1 MNGDEEVKVCMGRVP
16 GLDRPLSRLFFGTA
30 SPPVSTC
37 EGAAPEL
44 LDKVLAQGINVFD
57 TARSYGRA
65 EETLGKWMESRR
77 CRDRVTVL
85 SKCGDVQNG
94 VVRVDGQVIDEQLKR
109 SLDAL
114 RTDKIDIYLLHR
126 HDPNTPVEAVIDAL
140 NAHRE
145 AGRLGVFG
153 VSNWTHRDIEAA
165 NRYAA
170 AHGLAGFVVS
180 SPNYGLTRQLADPY
194 GGGCV
199 TISGPEHADAR
210 AWYIENQM
218 PVVAYSSLGRGFF
231 SGKFRA
237 FDEDGA
243 RRVLDIFAQK
253 GYLYPENMRRLRR
266 AEQLAEQYGIS
277 VPEIA
282 MRYVFASPMNVF
294 AVVSTTSIERMR
306 MNLRAAANPLPA
318 EAVRF
323 LEADT

>member
-1 MNGDEEVKVCMGRVP
+1 MYGDEEVKVCTGRVP

-37 EGAAPEL
+37 DGAALEL
-44 LDKVLAQGINVFD
+44 LDEVLAQGINVFD
-57 TARSYGRA
+57 CARSYGRA

-77 CRDRVTVL
+77 CRERVTVL
-85 SKCGDVQNG
+85 SKCGDVQKG
-94 VVRVDGQVIDEQLKR
+94 VVRVDRQVIDEQLHR

-114 RTDKIDIYLLHR
+114 RTDRIDIYLLHR
-126 HDPNTPVEAVIDAL
+126 HDPNTPVEEIIDAL

-145 AGRLGVFG
+145 SGRVGVFG
-153 VSNWTHRDIEAA
+153 VSNWTHRDIETA

-170 AHGLAGFVVS
+170 ANGLAGFVVS

-199 TISGPEHADAR
+199 TISGPEHAEAR

-231 SGKFRA
+231 SGRFRA

-243 RRVLDIFAQK
+243 RRVLDVFAQK
-253 GYLYPENMRRLRR
+253 GYLYPANMRRLRR